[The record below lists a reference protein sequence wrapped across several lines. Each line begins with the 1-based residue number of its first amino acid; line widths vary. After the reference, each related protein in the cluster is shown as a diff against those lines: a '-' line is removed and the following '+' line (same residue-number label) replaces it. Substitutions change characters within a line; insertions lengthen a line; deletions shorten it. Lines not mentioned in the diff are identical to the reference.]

1 MVNFI
6 TMSTLRFFP
15 IIVCAIAYAI
25 VVTTSD
31 QTINL
36 TALTGDLCRVSSNVD
51 AIPNAKC
58 RHRFRWCPEPIAF
71 VISPSPFLLLLLII
85 RGGDVH
91 QNPGP
96 TKRQC
101 SAGCGKGIIA
111 SSKAI
116 SCDGCDAWTHAR
128 CSDSISVRQYDRLAR
143 QLATFDYLC
152 NTCLIRTLPFAHTQE
167 NADDI
172 SITVAYGAGDTQAN
186 DADIST
192 TVAGGAGDSQA
203 NDDDISTTVAGGA
216 GDSQA
221 YDDDISTTVAGGAG
235 DSQAYDDD
243 ISNTVAGGAGDSQAY
258 DDDISNTVAGGADDS
273 LAYDDDI
280 STTVAGGAGD
290 SQAYDDDISTT
301 VAGGGVDSQANDDDI
316 STTVAGGAGDSQAN
330 DDDISTTVAG
340 GAGDS
345 QANDD
350 DISTTVAGG
359 AGDSQAND
367 ADISTTVAGGD
378 SQAND
383 DDISTTIA
391 GGGVDSQANDDDIST
406 TVAGGA
412 GDSQANDADISTTV
426 AGGNSQANDDDIST
440 TVAGGAGDS
449 QANDA
454 DISTTVA
461 GGAGDSQANDDDIS
475 TTITGGGVDSEAN
488 DDDIST
494 TVAGGA
500 GDSQANDDDISTTV
514 AGAGDSQ
521 AIDDDI
527 STTVAGGAGD
537 SQANDDDI
545 STTVA
550 GGGVDSQANDD
561 DISTTIAGGGGD
573 SQAIDNISTMVA
585 GGAGDSQANDDD
597 AYSIDSCDDI
607 YEVFCGKGL
616 HFLHLN
622 IRSLPPNIDEIRTIA
637 NRTKAAV
644 IALTETWLDDSVN
657 DSEISIN
664 NYCIIRADRNRQG
677 GGVCLYIRE
686 NLTFNPRIDIK
697 TDSIETLWVEILQP
711 KTKPILVGVAYRPPS
726 QSDFYDIFEQT
737 CHQIDDSNKHEI
749 IILGDFNTDMKGPL
763 NSNLRR
769 RLLEFQTTFDLDQL
783 IVEPTRITPTSR
795 TIIDL
800 ILVSDPAKI
809 SQSGVIEIGVSDH
822 FLTYC
827 TRKITKVLYHKH
839 NNVKI
844 RSLKNYNRETFEQ
857 RLKDATWS
865 EVYSCE
871 SVEGAWLAFKSRF
884 QTIVDSLAPL
894 KEIRIKQST
903 APWITAEIIHTR
915 SERDKALR
923 KFKHTNYE
931 CWHNMYLHLRNEVQY
946 KTKVAKANYYEAQ
959 VEENKNNPTKLW
971 QTLKSLGTS
980 SRSKCNSK
988 NIGLKID
995 NEMCFDK
1002 VKVAEQ
1008 FNNFFTTVASS
1019 LVNKL
1024 PQGTGTFGDA
1034 HVSSFYQGKGV
1045 TPNAFCLNEVNV
1057 DNINIILN
1065 SMSAN
1070 KATGLDDLSPRFVKD
1085 GARVIAPMITHIVNM
1100 SIRQGI
1106 IPDDLKRARV
1116 IPIHKK
1122 GRRTDPSMYRPIS
1135 ILSTIS
1141 KVIEKV
1147 IHDQVFT
1154 YLKTNGLL
1162 YEFQSGFRQ
1171 SYSTNTCLIH
1181 LTDYIKLQSDKGNL
1195 TGMVLLDLQKA
1206 FDTVDHCILINKLQA
1221 LGFDTCSREW
1231 FRSYLTNRKQL
1242 VDIAGTLSPFQ
1253 NVTCGV
1259 PQGSILGPLLF
1270 LVYVNDMCSA
1280 VNCKLLLYA
1289 DDSALIV
1296 PGKDVKEI
1304 ELQLTKELKS
1314 ISNWLT
1320 DNKLSLHLGKTESIL
1335 FGTKKKL
1342 QCTST
1347 QLSVTCGGRML
1358 SAKSTVKYLG
1368 VELDQHLSGEY
1379 IARNATCNIHKKVK
1393 FLLRNTNFFNMKVK
1407 KMLTT
1412 ALIQCHFD
1420 YASAS
1425 WFSGLSQKNKS
1436 KFQVLQN
1443 KVVRYL
1449 LNLTPRTHVGVNEF
1463 KAVTM
1468 LPVNYRVDQLKL
1480 NLMFNINHG
1489 MAPSYIFSS
1498 RVRDQ
1503 HSIGTRSR
1511 EYDVV
1516 VPRVR
1521 GPGSSTFAFTAAKL
1535 WNALPANIQRI
1546 DTPGSFR
1553 RAVLM
1558 FLVRKYE
1565 SYDSNPFLYS

>member
-1 MVNFI
+1 M
-6 TMSTLRFFP
+6 
-15 IIVCAIAYAI
+15 
-25 VVTTSD
+25 
-31 QTINL
+31 
-36 TALTGDLCRVSSNVD
+36 
-51 AIPNAKC
+51 
-58 RHRFRWCPEPIAF
+58 
-71 VISPSPFLLLLLII
+71 
-85 RGGDVH
+85 
-91 QNPGP
+91 
-96 TKRQC
+96 
-101 SAGCGKGIIA
+101 
-111 SSKAI
+111 
-116 SCDGCDAWTHAR
+116 
-128 CSDSISVRQYDRLAR
+128 AR

-152 NTCLIRTLPFAHTQE
+152 NACLIRTLPFAHTQE

-172 SITVAYGAGDTQAN
+172 SITVAYGAGKSKANDDDISTTTTVAGGAGDTQAN

-221 YDDDISTTVAGGAG
+221 YDDDISNTVAGGAGDSLAYADDISTTVAGGAG

-258 DDDISNTVAGGADDS
+258 DDDIS
-273 LAYDDDI
+273 
-280 STTVAGGAGD
+280 TTVAGGAGD
-290 SQAYDDDISTT
+290 SLEYVDDISNT
-301 VAGGGVDSQANDDDI
+301 VAGGAGDSQSNDDDI

-330 DDDISTTVAG
+330 DADISTTVAG
-340 GAGDS
+340 GDSQANDDISTKIAGGGVDS

-383 DDISTTIA
+383 DDISTT
-391 GGGVDSQANDDDIST
+391 
-406 TVAGGA
+406 VAGGA

-426 AGGNSQANDDDIST
+426 AGGDSQANDDVIST
-440 TVAGGAGDS
+440 TA
-449 QANDA
+449 
-454 DISTTVA
+454 A

-494 TVAGGA
+494 TVAGG
-500 GDSQANDDDISTTV
+500 GVDSQANDDDISTTV
-514 AGAGDSQ
+514 AC
-521 AIDDDI
+521 
-527 STTVAGGAGD
+527 GAGD

-561 DISTTIAGGGGD
+561 DISTTIAGGAGDSRANDDDISTTVAGGGVDSQANDDDISTTIAGGGVD
-573 SQAIDNISTMVA
+573 SQAIDNISTTVA

-664 NYCIIRADRNRQG
+664 NYCLIRADRNRQG

-946 KTKVAKANYYEAQ
+946 KTKAAKANYYEAQ

-1045 TPNAFCLNEVNV
+1045 TANAFCLKEVNV

-1141 KVIEKV
+1141 KVMEKV

-1425 WFSGLSQKNKS
+1425 WFSGLSKKNKS

-1468 LPVNYRVDQLKL
+1468 LPVNYRVDQFKL

-1511 EYDVV
+1511 EYDV